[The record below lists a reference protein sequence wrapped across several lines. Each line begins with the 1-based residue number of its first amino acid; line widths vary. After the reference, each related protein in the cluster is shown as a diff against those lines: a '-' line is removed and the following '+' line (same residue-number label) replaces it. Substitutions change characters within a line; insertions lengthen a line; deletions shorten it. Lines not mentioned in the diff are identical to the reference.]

1 MISVRNS
8 SRCQSRTW
16 PRYLEMDF
24 AEIGRPE
31 GRQIASQI
39 AKSMR
44 SCSASSFA
52 ASGESRVREVN
63 GLVPRP

>member
-1 MISVRNS
+1 
-8 SRCQSRTW
+8 
-16 PRYLEMDF
+16 MDF

-39 AKSMR
+39 AKSMS

-52 ASGESRVREVN
+52 ASGESRDSDVN
-63 GLVPRP
+63 GSVPRP